1 MTARPKQDFF
11 LFLIGGAFF
20 AAGIFLFTNQVMV
33 GSALRF
39 SGGGFAGRTFG
50 GGFGGGFSGV
60 VAQGVGEGFGL
71 LVLLLGIGVCL
82 LFSGT
87 YRRAGWFL
95 VWASSAAVGVGVL
108 HSLFISFRPTTLW
121 SLATMVVMIAAGGG
135 LMFRSLSSYA
145 GEGHHRRPDADGLGA
160 SGDSSS
166 SADDLAAAE
175 RELERL
181 RRELERSANR

>member
-1 MTARPKQDFF
+1 
-11 LFLIGGAFF
+11 
-20 AAGIFLFTNQVMV
+20 
-33 GSALRF
+33 
-39 SGGGFAGRTFG
+39 
-50 GGFGGGFSGV
+50 
-60 VAQGVGEGFGL
+60 
-71 LVLLLGIGVCL
+71 VLLLGIGVCL

-135 LMFRSLSSYA
+135 L
-145 GEGHHRRPDADGLGA
+145 
-160 SGDSSS
+160 
-166 SADDLAAAE
+166 AAAK

-181 RRELERSANR
+181 HRELERSGKR